1 MTTDATTYKID
12 HVTNNL
18 QSGVVLHTW
27 RVKHPRCIVILQ
39 HGYGEHAERY
49 VDGHCELIQHLN
61 KRGFEIRALDLWGHG
76 HSPGIR
82 GATDVAKA
90 IRDHLEL
97 RRDAKREGLPL
108 FLLGNSLGA
117 LVTAGSVVADP
128 SMVDGVVLMSPP
140 FPGQVSSLVRSV
152 LATAATILPNT
163 SLPTS
168 RSPPSALSRQPDMLL
183 PTETDPL
190 MVKRQIPFLLATTAL
205 DTGQAIEKGLKD
217 WHVPTLIMHG
227 TADKAANPAGSKH
240 FIEVIGS
247 SDKTLRLFDS
257 GLHELLNDIDREEAL
272 QEILTWFDSHI
283 E

>member
-1 MTTDATTYKID
+1 MTTDATAYKID
-12 HVTNNL
+12 HVINTL

-61 KRGFEIRALDLWGHG
+61 KRGFEVRAFDLWGHG

-90 IRDHLEL
+90 IEDHLEL
-97 RRDAKREGLPL
+97 RRDAKKDELPL

-152 LATAATILPNT
+152 LAAAATILPNT
-163 SLPTS
+163 SLPTP

-183 PTETDPL
+183 RTETDPL

-205 DTGQAIEKGLKD
+205 DTGQTIEKGLKV
-217 WHVPTLIMHG
+217 WLVPTLIMHG
-227 TADKAANPAGSKH
+227 TVDKAANPAGSKH
-240 FIEVIGS
+240 FIEVIRS
-247 SDKTLRLFDS
+247 SDKNLRLFDG
-257 GLHELLNDIDREEAL
+257 GLHELLNDLDREQVL
-272 QEILTWFDSHI
+272 QEMLMWFESHI